1 MQPKNNQNQT
11 VVPVENRKIN
21 LDIMKPNLKHQTIL
35 WDIASQNYIETS
47 LQHCHEHLISSYQQD
62 NIHTYIYIYTHISR
76 ILDFIE
82 DQDKLSQCEHTF
94 TTLYKYVHTVV
105 NSLRIKIRTGKFFI
119 YIHIH
124 TRMRITASASV

>member
-62 NIHTYIYIYTHISR
+62 NIHTYIRTYTCTHIYLGSWTLLRTRTNCHSVNILLQHCISMFILLLTRCGLKSGLENFSYIYIYTR
-76 ILDFIE
+76 A
-82 DQDKLSQCEHTF
+82 C
-94 TTLYKYVHTVV
+94 
-105 NSLRIKIRTGKFFI
+105 
-119 YIHIH
+119 
-124 TRMRITASASV
+124 A